1 MKTRS
6 LPVAPTFGLV
16 LSAALLLCGCAA
28 LPSGA
33 GPASPVEAPP
43 AWANAVA
50 PAADVPRPAPVPA
63 RWWESFGSPE
73 LAGLIAR
80 AYADNP
86 DLAASRQ
93 RIAQARAQLR
103 AAGAALYPALD
114 ASASGARN
122 WRGEGGAGNGFQA
135 GMDAS
140 YEVDLWGLNRAG
152 MRSAEAREQASVFDR
167 DAMAVSLAADV
178 ATAYFQYLNLDDR
191 LGSARRILDIAE
203 RVQALVDRQ
212 VELGAASGLEAA
224 QQRGTVASL
233 RAGIP
238 QLEQDRAQTLNAL
251 AQLLG
256 TTPGALSIRADSLD
270 GLSLPAIAPGL
281 PSELLLRRPDLR
293 RAESLL
299 ASARADVSAARAAML
314 PSIRLTGGAGFSSA
328 ELSSLFTPSGF
339 LANLVAGVVAPVFD
353 GGRLAAQRDQAQ
365 ANVEEAVEA
374 YRSAVVAAFRDVEDA
389 LAAIRYLAEIEEAR
403 QAALEA
409 ARRAYELA
417 EIRYR
422 AGAADFLTLLSTQRS
437 LFQEEDGFEQV
448 RLARLAAAV
457 SLYRAL
463 GGGWC
468 AQGCASGA

>member
-1 MKTRS
+1 MKMR
-6 LPVAPTFGLV
+6 PP
-16 LSAALLLCGCAA
+16 SAAPALALCAALFLGGCAA
-28 LPSGA
+28 VPSGPA
-33 GPASPVEAPP
+33 PASLVDAPS
-43 AWANAVA
+43 AWANAG
-50 PAADVPRPAPVPA
+50 AAGPDAPRPDPVRA
-63 RWWESFGSPE
+63 RWWESFGGTE
-73 LAGLIAR
+73 LGGLIAE
-80 AYADNP
+80 AYARNP
-86 DLAASRQ
+86 DLAASFH

-103 AAGAALYPALD
+103 AAGAGLYPVLD
-114 ASASGARN
+114 ASGSGARS

-135 GMDAS
+135 GLDAS

-152 MRSAEAREQASVFDR
+152 VQSAQARALASAFDR
-167 DAMAVSLAADV
+167 DALAIGLAADV
-178 ATAYFQYLNLDDR
+178 ATAYFQYLNLNDR
-191 LGSARRILDIAE
+191 LDSARRILDIAE
-203 RVQALVDRQ
+203 RVLALVERQ

-224 QQRGTVASL
+224 QQRGAVASL

-256 TTPGALSIRADSLD
+256 TAPGAVSIRADSLD
-270 GLSLPAIAPGL
+270 GLSLPAVAPGL

-293 RAESLL
+293 RAEALL
-299 ASARADVSAARAAML
+299 ASARADVAAARAAML
-314 PSIRLTGGAGFSSA
+314 PSIRLTGGAGFSSD
-328 ELSSLFTPSGF
+328 ELSSLFSASGF

-353 GGRLAAQRDQAQ
+353 GGRLAAQRDQAE
-365 ANVEEAVEA
+365 AGAEEAVDA

-389 LAAIRYLAEIEEAR
+389 LAATRYLAEVEEAR
-403 QAALEA
+403 RIALEE

-422 AGAADFLTLLSTQRS
+422 VGATDFLTLLSTQRS
-437 LFQEEDGFEQV
+437 LFQEEDSFEQV

-468 AQGCASGA
+468 EEGCEAGA